1 MKKKLLAGFM
11 TLCML
16 LSLVPSAVFAVE
28 DQSSQADAADEAT
41 VSTREELEA
50 ALNNSS
56 VSTINIA
63 QDIEMGDT
71 DWEGIQIESGRVL
84 VINGNGNAI
93 SDLKVHKAY
102 MGPNGSGI
110 PGDGGSCDYY
120 TGWIANNK
128 GTLTINDLTFSGAE
142 IDANPLTTAEN
153 STGSSILAVVVANN
167 TGTLT
172 YNNVNVVDSTV
183 RGYTKVGLLHGFTQ
197 SGSFVANKCSVT
209 NSHVV
214 LEADGTDPEACFS
227 GVLIGYDG
235 SNKAKTNGISMS
247 GCDITIDDSVNWEAE
262 IATKPDGTRYVG
274 SYGLTSPTYTH
285 GGYGI
290 DSVAFVAEVGG
301 YQYETLADAIAA
313 AQDGDTVNL
322 LDSITCTAN
331 TDLTEV
337 KSVTVD
343 FAKNTFT
350 GDNKNIAIRSNA
362 KGTGLLTLMNGTI
375 TAGDGTYCTLGAAD
389 GSTIV
394 AKDMVLNNSTAFGAS
409 IKAFAGGTIEL
420 RDSQLNSTTGGGVT
434 AAGGTVNIYNSN
446 ISQTGYYDHN
456 SMIASASNGTGIVNI
471 YSGEFTSE
479 NYGLYIFN
487 SGGTI
492 NVYGG
497 TFTVTGDK
505 PVLKADKSTT
515 SIPSI
520 INVTGGT
527 FTGSFGVADGATLSI
542 TGGTFSEK
550 PDEKYIVPGYTANE
564 VEGKWVVEAKL
575 GMEADTIVSDDTVSA
590 EVVGK
595 FNTSGENGEGVETSG
610 GKLEISVTTGVDGQ
624 PAENVDKTTVTI
636 QSISLESVKDSA
648 VSEVA
653 IATDVGT
660 VTLDKDAWNTITEK
674 ADGSSVAL
682 TVEEKIG
689 GGWTVSA
696 VNASGDPVFSAEDD
710 SRKGEITV
718 SVPYTPAQEL
728 AQGDKVVV
736 YYVSEDGQLE
746 SMTTIYEAGTL
757 SWTTDHLSDFIG
769 VIIGEDDEAVWVSGS
784 SIQTGKLADA
794 LADSNLAGGNIYL
807 VKDAALDSAEFTISK
822 NITILKDENAAAVPA
837 ITATVAAGPT
847 TGAFTITENA
857 ALTLNGVKL
866 TVKGTA
872 DTEGKGGNYDG
883 TGFILNNSAN
893 GNGGKLILNN
903 AEVELTGL
911 QRGMVF
917 QVAAANLAS
926 VEMTNSKLTI
936 QNIDG
941 NASNGGVWNIKD
953 HSTLTVNGCGDYG
966 LSVQDITV
974 DNSTVNVTNV
984 DKTGVVAQD
993 VTVSGGGSIS
1003 VTNSGK
1009 ELPCKDWQGNDMN
1022 AVVELKSDGSLTV
1035 DENSK
1040 LTASGNK
1047 DQDGKPV
1054 DKIDI
1059 NGGTLD
1065 NKGAITGEIVTTA
1078 PAGSHTVKVVVNGQV
1093 IDIQTVTNGDSFTL
1107 PAAPAGG
1114 NFQGWYDG
1122 TTVHAAGATVTITA
1136 DVTFTASWYTS
1147 GGGGGGGSSSYSIS
1161 VDKNIDNGSVTVSP
1175 KSASSGRT
1183 VTITVK
1189 ADEGYELDELT
1200 VTDKNG
1206 DEIELTDKGDG
1217 RYTFKMPRSKVTIEA
1232 SFVEIDH
1239 QDTCPAAGF
1248 RDVDEDA
1255 WYHEAVDYALDNG
1268 LMSGVSDREFAPG
1281 STLTR
1286 AMVAQMLYSL
1296 EGKPAAGRA
1305 DFADVAEGAWYAD
1318 AISWAAGEGIV
1329 SGYGDT
1335 FGPND
1340 PITREQL
1347 AAILY
1352 RYAQNEGYKT
1362 SQSGKGTEGYL
1373 DASSISSYAVKAMDW
1388 AVNAG
1393 LLSGKGNNTL
1403 APTAGATRAE
1413 VAQIFMNFCKDIVK

>member
-1 MKKKLLAGFM
+1 MK
-11 TLCML
+11 
-16 LSLVPSAVFAVE
+16 P
-28 DQSSQADAADEAT
+28 
-41 VSTREELEA
+41 
-50 ALNNSS
+50 
-56 VSTINIA
+56 
-63 QDIEMGDT
+63 
-71 DWEGIQIESGRVL
+71 ESG
-84 VINGNGNAI
+84 
-93 SDLKVHKAY
+93 
-102 MGPNGSGI
+102 
-110 PGDGGSCDYY
+110 
-120 TGWIANNK
+120 
-128 GTLTINDLTFSGAE
+128 
-142 IDANPLTTAEN
+142 
-153 STGSSILAVVVANN
+153 
-167 TGTLT
+167 
-172 YNNVNVVDSTV
+172 
-183 RGYTKVGLLHGFTQ
+183 
-197 SGSFVANKCSVT
+197 
-209 NSHVV
+209 
-214 LEADGTDPEACFS
+214 
-227 GVLIGYDG
+227 
-235 SNKAKTNGISMS
+235 
-247 GCDITIDDSVNWEAE
+247 
-262 IATKPDGTRYVG
+262 
-274 SYGLTSPTYTH
+274 
-285 GGYGI
+285 
-290 DSVAFVAEVGG
+290 
-301 YQYETLADAIAA
+301 
-313 AQDGDTVNL
+313 
-322 LDSITCTAN
+322 
-331 TDLTEV
+331 
-337 KSVTVD
+337 SVTVNV
-343 FAKNTFT
+343 AT
-350 GDNKNIAIRSNA
+350 GE
-362 KGTGLLTLMNGTI
+362 
-375 TAGDGTYCTLGAAD
+375 AGA
-389 GSTIV
+389 
-394 AKDMVLNNSTAFGAS
+394 
-409 IKAFAGGTIEL
+409 
-420 RDSQLNSTTGGGVT
+420 
-434 AAGGTVNIYNSN
+434 
-446 ISQTGYYDHN
+446 
-456 SMIASASNGTGIVNI
+456 
-471 YSGEFTSE
+471 
-479 NYGLYIFN
+479 
-487 SGGTI
+487 
-492 NVYGG
+492 
-497 TFTVTGDK
+497 
-505 PVLKADKSTT
+505 
-515 SIPSI
+515 
-520 INVTGGT
+520 
-527 FTGSFGVADGATLSI
+527 
-542 TGGTFSEK
+542 
-550 PDEKYIVPGYTANE
+550 PDENVKQV
-564 VEGKWVVEAKL
+564 
-575 GMEADTIVSDDTVSA
+575 TVSVDNNA
-590 EVVGK
+590 L
-595 FNTSGENGEGVETSG
+595 TSVQSA
-610 GKLEISVTTGVDGQ
+610 KVD
-624 PAENVDKTTVTI
+624 VDIV
-636 QSISLESVKDSA
+636 
-648 VSEVA
+648 
-653 IATDVGT
+653 TDVGT

-674 ADGSSVAL
+674 ADGGSVAL
-682 TVEEKIG
+682 TVEEKSG

-696 VNASGDPVFSAEDD
+696 VNASGAPVFSAEDD
-710 SRKGEITV
+710 TRKGEITV

-746 SMTTIYEAGTL
+746 SMTTTYQGNTL
-757 SWTTDHLSDFIG
+757 TWTTDHLSDFIG
-769 VIIGEDDEAVWVSGS
+769 VIIGADDEAVWVSNGA
-784 SIQTGKLADA
+784 ITTGKLATA
-794 LADSNLAGGNIYL
+794 LADPKFDGGNIYL
-807 VKDAALDSAEFTISK
+807 VKDAALDSAKFTISK

-847 TGAFTITENA
+847 TGAFTITENV

-917 QVAAANLAS
+917 QVAAENLAS
-926 VEMTNSKLTI
+926 VEMINSKLTI

-1047 DQDGKPV
+1047 DKDGKPV

-1093 IDIQTVTNGDSFTL
+1093 IDIQTVTNNSSFTL

-1189 ADEGYELDELT
+1189 PDEGYELDELT

-1305 DFADVAEGAWYAD
+1305 DFADVAEDAWYAD

-1413 VAQIFMNFCKDIVK
+1413 VAQIFMNFCTELAE